1 MAIAPESPRSLSA
14 WSHLIYS
21 LSAPL
26 GSGLA
31 FRTSVKGVIK
41 DRNEANST
49 ARDNRALEIA

>member
-1 MAIAPESPRSLSA
+1 MQSESPRSLPA

-31 FRTSVKGVIK
+31 FRTSVKGVIM

-49 ARDNRALEIA
+49 ARDNRSLEIA